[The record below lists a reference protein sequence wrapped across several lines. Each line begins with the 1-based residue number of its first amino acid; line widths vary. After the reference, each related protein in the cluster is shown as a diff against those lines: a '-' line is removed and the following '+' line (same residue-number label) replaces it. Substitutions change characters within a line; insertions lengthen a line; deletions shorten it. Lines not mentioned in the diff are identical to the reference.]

1 MFLQR
6 ICASSLSFCL
16 GLASLALLAACN
28 GDPAAAEP
36 LDAGKIADGAG
47 DLSPP
52 ADTADTGAA
61 ADTQEPLPYAT
72 ACTPTWQQET
82 APIDPKQRKFAL
94 ALFHFNLEYVI
105 GGLEVTLADGSKKR
119 FGDLELNAG
128 WDNAKVEDY
137 IVDQTLK
144 PILELFDKH
153 PAWGV
158 DIELQAYAI
167 EVMGQRH
174 PKTLALLQ
182 KLVQRG
188 QVSLISFHY
197 AAQFFLAYSR
207 EDQRRSLDA
216 TKQIFADYCLPLST
230 AVFNQEG
237 QAGEGRQDLLVEQ
250 GWKIGVF
257 PKNLWKYQHKS
268 DDGKWW
274 PLYSSEGGD
283 LIVGPG
289 GLDAAAGIDLAWSF
303 FDDGELRAV
312 EKTAAGPL
320 NPYFAPKAPTNPAR
334 VAEYEQ
340 DLLNLEKAG
349 YKLTRVADYVR
360 HLKALGVQAKPAP
373 PLLDGTWQAPSTHS
387 VHKWMGNMGIPF
399 GADEQDNAVRSGNAK
414 AHFDVAGLQVMVDA
428 LAKTAAGQ
436 PGQAHYALLQSA
448 QKKAAELWRLLWH
461 AQVSD
466 CSGINPWWGEVHW
479 GLNLNAQIAKEA
491 KEMRE
496 QLIAASAKPMAQVD
510 LAARTAEYGSWP
522 TVAEPLPP
530 VAAPMDVTLT
540 ADRPLQAKWFAA
552 GQPDSYLL
560 QVIATPT
567 DCDACSFWMSEV
579 AFPRQEEVIQYS
591 PALIEDEVR
600 SYPLSAF
607 ELSLGEVHLPLANGL
622 IGLGKGWWVVKE
634 VASVHLAARLTAKVP
649 TVAFEDQTAPK
660 QGFTWRF
667 WVFKATA
674 QEALQRA
681 QRLNIAPLVL
691 YGKNSGT

>member
-1 MFLQR
+1 MAL
-6 ICASSLSFCL
+6 IIAALL
-16 GLASLALLAACN
+16 GLGGCS
-28 GDPAAAEP
+28 DPATSAA
-36 LDAGKIADGAG
+36 DAH
-47 DLSPP
+47 
-52 ADTADTGAA
+52 ADTVQNADTVQSADASKDSAA
-61 ADTQEPLPYAT
+61 SDAATDTPLPYAS

-82 APIDPKQRKFAL
+82 GPIDPQQRKFAL

-119 FGDLELNAG
+119 FGDLPLNAG

-137 IVDQTLK
+137 IVDQTLR

-167 EVMGQRH
+167 EVMAQRH
-174 PKTLALLQ
+174 PQTLALLQ

-197 AAQFFLAYSR
+197 AAQFFLAFSR
-207 EDQRRSLDA
+207 EDQQRSLQA

-237 QAGEGRQDLLVEQ
+237 QAGEGRQQLLVQE
-250 GWKIGVF
+250 GYKIGVF

-268 DDGKWW
+268 DDGNWW

-289 GLDAAAGIDLAWSF
+289 GLDKSAGIELVWSF

-320 NPYFAPKAPTNPAR
+320 NPYFAPKAPTDAAR

-340 DLLNLEKAG
+340 ELLSLEKAG
-349 YKLTRVADYVR
+349 YKLTRIADYVR
-360 HLKALGVQAKPAP
+360 RLKALGIQAKPAP

-414 AHFDVAGLQVMVDA
+414 AHFDVAGLQVMADQ
-428 LAKTAAGQ
+428 LAKGGADQ
-436 PGQAHYALLQSA
+436 PSSPQHALWL
-448 QKKAAELWRLLWH
+448 AAEQKSAALWRLLWH
-461 AQVSD
+461 AEVSD
-466 CSGINPWWGEVHW
+466 CSGINPWWGEVQW

-491 KEMRE
+491 KAMRE
-496 QLIAASAKPMAQVD
+496 QLIVASGKPMAKVD
-510 LAARTAEYGSWP
+510 LQARSAEYGSWP
-522 TVAEPLPP
+522 TQSEPLLPIE
-530 VAAPMDVTLT
+530 APLAVTLT
-540 ADRPLQAKWFAA
+540 GDRPLQAKWFA
-552 GQPDSYLL
+552 GQEPDSYLL

-567 DCDACSFWMSEV
+567 DCEACSFWMAEV
-579 AFPRQEEVIQYS
+579 AFPRLEESVQYS

-622 IGLGKGWWVVKE
+622 IGLGKGWWVIKE
-634 VASVHLAARLTAKVP
+634 VTSVHLAARLTAKVP
-649 TVAFEDQTAPK
+649 SVAFEDQTAPK
-660 QGFTWRF
+660 NGFTWRF
-667 WVFKATA
+667 WLFKGTA
-674 QEALQRA
+674 QQALQRA
-681 QRLNIAPLVL
+681 QRLNIAPVIL
-691 YGKNSGT
+691 YGQNTGP